1 MDETHPSLTIV
12 AGRPGSG
19 KTMLAH
25 ALARAIRC
33 PAICRDEMKEGIV
46 NSLSSAATQQ
56 NDVQRHANHVFFT
69 TIEFLLQHGVTL
81 VAEAAF
87 QHKLWE
93 PHLQPLFAIATARI
107 IVCSIDPELDRS
119 RHVERGLADPERER
133 FHGDDAVQAA
143 RQGRRLPIGSYDP
156 PRFDVP
162 RVVVDTT
169 QGYRPPLE
177 TIVAFARGQGVAATA
192 AG

>member
-1 MDETHPSLTIV
+1 KTHPSMTIV

-19 KTMLAH
+19 KTTLAH

-56 NDVQRHANHVFFT
+56 DDVQRHTNHVFFK

-93 PHLQPLFAIATARI
+93 PRLQPLFSIATARVL
-107 IVCSIDPELDRS
+107 VCSIDPGLAES
-119 RHVERGLADPERER
+119 RNTERGLADPMRER
-133 FHGDDAVQAA
+133 FHGAYAVQLA
-143 RQGRRLPIGSYDP
+143 REGGRGPTSSDVQRRS
-156 PRFDVP
+156 DVP
-162 RVVVDTT
+162 
-169 QGYRPPLE
+169 
-177 TIVAFARGQGVAATA
+177 
-192 AG
+192 